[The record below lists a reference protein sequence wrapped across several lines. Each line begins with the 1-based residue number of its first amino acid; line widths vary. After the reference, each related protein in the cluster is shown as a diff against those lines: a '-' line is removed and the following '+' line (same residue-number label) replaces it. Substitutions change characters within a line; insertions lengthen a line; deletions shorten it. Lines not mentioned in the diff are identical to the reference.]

1 MEHSLA
7 DRSEGGAPVVR
18 TAEVFCC
25 CIIQRGGSGDV
36 IGGGGIKQYSLGRG
50 GGTREKKGAKNGF
63 FSPRLGDHFFTVP
76 HYNLFCVFPIMFL
89 QSYNRKSI
97 KKKSK
102 G

>member
-36 IGGGGIKQYSLGRG
+36 IGGGGIKQYSLGRRG
-50 GGTREKKGAKNGF
+50 GDKRKKGQKTGF
-63 FSPRLGDHFFTVP
+63 FLRDWVIISLPFRIIICF
-76 HYNLFCVFPIMFL
+76 VFS
-89 QSYNRKSI
+89 Q
-97 KKKSK
+97 
-102 G
+102 

>member
-36 IGGGGIKQYSLGRG
+36 IGGGGIKQYSLGREG
-50 GGTREKKGAKNGF
+50 GGTREKKGKKRVF
-63 FSPRLGDHFFTVP
+63 FSAIG
-76 HYNLFCVFPIMFL
+76 
-89 QSYNRKSI
+89 
-97 KKKSK
+97 
-102 G
+102 